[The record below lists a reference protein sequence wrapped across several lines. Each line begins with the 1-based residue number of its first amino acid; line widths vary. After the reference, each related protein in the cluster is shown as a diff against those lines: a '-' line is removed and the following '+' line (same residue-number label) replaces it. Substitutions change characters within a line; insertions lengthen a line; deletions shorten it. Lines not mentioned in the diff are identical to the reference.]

1 MSVRETLSLDLG
13 DRSYEIVIGENVL
26 ASLGARL
33 KPMLKGRQIGLVTN
47 ETVAPLYAETVI
59 RSLEEAGFQVTL
71 VILPDGERYK
81 NWETLNLIFDALIG
95 AKFERQGAIVALG
108 GGVVGDMAGYAA
120 ASLLRGVP
128 YVQVPTTL
136 LAQVD
141 SSVGGKTGINH
152 PLGKNLI
159 GAFYQPKLVL
169 MDLATLHTLPKREL
183 LAGLAEVIKYGIIWD
198 EALFQQLEEQLE
210 PLLALDYGVLAKV
223 VHRCCV
229 IKAEVVAKDERETGV
244 RALLNLGHTFGHA
257 IENLAGYGENLHG
270 EAVGMGMMMAA
281 HMAYLRGM
289 VDAALVARVRALI
302 VRAGLPEFPA
312 QRQPLAAYLDAM
324 GRDKKVVA
332 GKMRFVLPTGMGAA
346 VVVDDVTDA
355 SLAQVLAP
363 YASDV
368 QN

>member
-1 MSVRETLSLDLG
+1 MPVRETLSLDLG
-13 DRSYEIVIGENVL
+13 ERSYDIVIGDGLLE
-26 ASLGARL
+26 SLGSRL
-33 KPMLKGRQIGLVTN
+33 KPILKGHQIGLVTN
-47 ETVAPLYAETVI
+47 ETVAPLYAERTI
-59 RSLEEAGFQVTL
+59 ESLEAAGFEVVP

-95 AKFERQGAIVALG
+95 AKFERSGAIVALG

-128 YVQVPTTL
+128 YIQVPTTL
-136 LAQVD
+136 LSQVD

-152 PLGKNLI
+152 ALGKNLI

-169 MDLATLHTLPKREL
+169 MDLATLKTLPKREL

-198 EALFQQLEEQLE
+198 EALYSLLESDLSPLVHLE
-210 PLLALDYGVLAKV
+210 YEVLASV
-223 VHRCCV
+223 VYRCCA
-229 IKAEVVAKDERETGV
+229 IKAEVVAQDERESGV

-270 EAVGMGMMMAA
+270 EAVGMGMIMAA
-281 HMAYLRGM
+281 EMSLIRGM
-289 VDAALVARVRALI
+289 VDKPFVSRVRELI
-302 VRAGLPEFPA
+302 LRAGLPEFPA
-312 QRQPLAAYLDAM
+312 QKQPMAAYLDAM

-332 GKMRFVLPTGMGAA
+332 GQMRFVLPTQMGAA
-346 VVVDDVTDA
+346 VVVDDVTEA
-355 SLAQVLAP
+355 SLHQVLAP

-368 QN
+368 